1 MLATPQNISPALAL
15 GRHPAEIFGISDAA
29 WSNITAA
36 IADSDGW
43 PDDIVPCVTSR
54 ALGGRVAAACSLLR
68 VAAVVLGHGAPSA
81 WLMSV
86 LPRLSSG
93 EADDI
98 MYGKKEYA
106 TTRQI
111 SEAVEALHAQAF
123 VGSVYDVAA
132 SLPIGEKAVQII
144 DRHLGAR
151 QAVRDALYAHV
162 FEALDRGEG
171 ADEVLFGWTGPD
183 VPDTWLR
190 RAVGNAERIF
200 VEEEASFEAS
210 LERATNSLFAWAA
223 HRQEI

>member
-15 GRHPAEIFGISDAA
+15 GQHPAEIFGISDAA

-43 PDDIVPCVTSR
+43 PDDVVPCVTSR

-68 VAAVVLGHGAPSA
+68 VAAVVLGHGAPAA
-81 WLMSV
+81 WLQAVM
-86 LPRLSSG
+86 PRLTNAQ
-93 EADDI
+93 ADDI

-106 TTRQI
+106 TTRQVGD
-111 SEAVEALHAQAF
+111 AVEALHAQAF

-151 QAVRDALYAHV
+151 QAIRDALFSYV
-162 FEALDRGEG
+162 FEAIDRGEQ
-171 ADEVLFGWTGPD
+171 VVMSLFGWTGPT
-183 VPDTWLR
+183 VPDVWVR
-190 RAVGNAERIF
+190 RAVHNAERILAQ
-200 VEEEASFEAS
+200 EEALAS
-210 LERATNSLFAWAA
+210 LEESLQWAKEA
-223 HRQEI
+223 RR